1 MGGGRKDTEG
11 KSICLYIGDSIKSG
25 QRRFSILITGTWKV
39 NTSDQE
45 CSASQ
50 TIKTYFSLLYKK
62 NNVIIELYILFLSH
76 EIGLVKGFKI
86 NICEV
91 LLWKGEFLRDTD
103 ILYYFIYYLR

>member
-1 MGGGRKDTEG
+1 MGLGRKDTEG

-62 NNVIIELYILFLSH
+62 DQFHNWIVHSIFGH

-86 NICEV
+86 NICEL

>member
-1 MGGGRKDTEG
+1 SFTCCSTQRLNTETYTL
-11 KSICLYIGDSIKSG
+11 SLHDALPIS
-25 QRRFSILITGTWKV
+25 GTWKV

-62 NNVIIELYILFLSH
+62 DQFHNWIVHSIFGH